1 VVFKLPLI
9 KKGGDLVQGKVTRKQ
24 NKSQN
29 YVANII
35 GLPAFVNANV
45 MVWSDNINKGGLKY
59 NNYVGLF

>member
-1 VVFKLPLI
+1 M
-9 KKGGDLVQGKVTRKQ
+9 QGKVTRKQ

-29 YVANII
+29 YAANIL

>member
-9 KKGGDLVQGKVTRKQ
+9 KKGGDLEQGKVTRKQ

-29 YVANII
+29 YAANIL

-45 MVWSDNINKGGLKY
+45 MVCGDNINKGGL
-59 NNYVGLF
+59 